1 MSHSEGDELF
11 RLIADHASDLIAI
24 LDLEGVRLYNNP
36 SYSAIFDDAS
46 GLPGTDSFADIH
58 PGDRERI
65 KEIFRKTVEDGR
77 GRRADFRL
85 MTTDGRT
92 RFIESQGDLVRDAE
106 GNPQKVVVVSR
117 DVTERK
123 ESERQMRLLA
133 QSLTSTKD
141 CFVLTDLENKILFV
155 NPAFMDTYGYTD
167 EEILGENLS
176 VLRSPNNDPGIVKE
190 IMPLTIG
197 GGWNGEILNRRKD
210 GSDFPVEIWT
220 SVVRDDANAPVGFIT
235 VSRDITERKL
245 AEKSRETLELQLR
258 QAQKLESIGTL
269 AGGIAHDFNN
279 ILAIVSGYASLLA
292 RGRIAPESFSGSIE
306 GINRAARRGADLVRQ
321 LLTFARKSESHHQT
335 FNINMTVEE
344 LLSML
349 QATFPRTISIH
360 VQLDKNIPA
369 VHGDPSQIYQALL
382 NLCVNARDAMPSGGI
397 LAVTTE
403 IIEGNFLKTRFG
415 EANSGRYVRVAV
427 SDTGVGMEEAL
438 RDRIFEPFFST
449 KTKDKGTG
457 LGLAVVF
464 GVVRSHHAFVEVES
478 IPDKGS
484 TFSLFFPLPS
494 IVDSTVTP
502 GEEKTE
508 DEPGGN
514 ETILL
519 VEDEETLSSLISM
532 FLSGKGYRV
541 LTAADGEAAVQV
553 LQAHVD
559 EVALVFVDL
568 DLPRLNGWDAYK
580 KMKVMNPSLK
590 AILTSGFVPTIS
602 QEEMMKGGIRVFLP
616 KPYAPEEVIKRI
628 REELDQSPDYSIA

>member
-1 MSHSEGDELF
+1 
-11 RLIADHASDLIAI
+11 
-24 LDLEGVRLYNNP
+24 
-36 SYSAIFDDAS
+36 
-46 GLPGTDSFADIH
+46 
-58 PGDRERI
+58 
-65 KEIFRKTVEDGR
+65 
-77 GRRADFRL
+77 
-85 MTTDGRT
+85 
-92 RFIESQGDLVRDAE
+92 
-106 GNPQKVVVVSR
+106 
-117 DVTERK
+117 
-123 ESERQMRLLA
+123 
-133 QSLTSTKD
+133 
-141 CFVLTDLENKILFV
+141 
-155 NPAFMDTYGYTD
+155 
-167 EEILGENLS
+167 
-176 VLRSPNNDPGIVKE
+176 
-190 IMPLTIG
+190 
-197 GGWNGEILNRRKD
+197 
-210 GSDFPVEIWT
+210 
-220 SVVRDDANAPVGFIT
+220 
-235 VSRDITERKL
+235 
-245 AEKSRETLELQLR
+245 
-258 QAQKLESIGTL
+258 
-269 AGGIAHDFNN
+269 
-279 ILAIVSGYASLLA
+279 
-292 RGRIAPESFSGSIE
+292 
-306 GINRAARRGADLVRQ
+306 
-321 LLTFARKSESHHQT
+321 
-335 FNINMTVEE
+335 
-344 LLSML
+344 
-349 QATFPRTISIH
+349 
-360 VQLDKNIPA
+360 
-369 VHGDPSQIYQALL
+369 
-382 NLCVNARDAMPSGGI
+382 MPSGGI